1 MGLGS
6 NGGEDVVVDDSDGG
20 GGGGDGGDGVD
31 CENGGKSFG
40 SVSCS
45 ICLETVTDNGD
56 RSWAKLQ
63 CGHQFHLDCIG
74 SAFNVKGA
82 MQCPNCRKIEKGQ
95 WLYANGCRSYPE
107 FNVDDLT
114 HDEDLY
120 DLSYSEMS
128 FGVHWCPFGSLARL
142 PSFEV
147 GEFSS
152 TSYHELLGQQAI
164 FAEHS
169 ASAAHPCPYVAYFG
183 PTVHPSSSNSGGSVS
198 DSSSFNGH
206 WNGPS
211 VPSEMPTSYAFPAMD
226 LHYHSWEHQS
236 TPFSTFSSRI
246 GSSDQPS
253 NPPINQRFTRSSSDT
268 PRSASFMHPLV
279 VGHSSGARAGS
290 SVAPSL
296 IPPYPGSNARARD
309 RVQALQAY
317 YQQHP
322 SNSPTIRTPIVSG
335 SRRSSG
341 HRNHAQAGPAASSSD
356 QVGGFYFIPSGT
368 SGRNFQEAE
377 NPLSTRFHPW
387 ERDHLSP
394 FSLNQ
399 VDRESGWN
407 TFHQSATGAPD
418 PGIRSSSFR
427 QRHGSERMQSQNHS

>member
-1 MGLGS
+1 
-6 NGGEDVVVDDSDGG
+6 
-20 GGGGDGGDGVD
+20 
-31 CENGGKSFG
+31 
-40 SVSCS
+40 
-45 ICLETVTDNGD
+45 
-56 RSWAKLQ
+56 
-63 CGHQFHLDCIG
+63 
-74 SAFNVKGA
+74 
-82 MQCPNCRKIEKGQ
+82 Q

-142 PSFEV
+142 PSFD
-147 GEFSS
+147 GAR
-152 TSYHELLGQQAI
+152 YADYKLPWNADHELLGQQAI

-253 NPPINQRFTRSSSDT
+253 NPPINQRSTRSSSDT

-279 VGHSSGARAGS
+279 GGHSSGARAGS

-322 SNSPTIRTPIVSG
+322 SNSPTIRTPIFSG

-418 PGIRSSSFR
+418 PSIRSSSFR

>member
-1 MGLGS
+1 MGLGRK
-6 NGGEDVVVDDSDGG
+6 GEGDAVVVYDGG
-20 GGGGDGGDGVD
+20 GGAAAAAADGSDSVD

-74 SAFNVKGA
+74 SAFNIKGA

-95 WLYANGCRSYPE
+95 WLYANGNRSYPE
-107 FNVDDLT
+107 FDVDDLS
-114 HDEDLY
+114 HDEELY

-164 FAEHS
+164 FTEHS
-169 ASAAHPCPYVAYFG
+169 ASAAHPCPYVAYFR
-183 PTVHPSSSNSGGSVS
+183 PTIHPSSSNSNGSVS

-211 VPSEMPTSYAFPAMD
+211 VPSEMPEMPTSYAFPAMD

-236 TPFSTFSSRI
+236 PPFSTSSSRI

-253 NPPINQRFTRSSSDT
+253 NPPISQRSTRSSLDM
-268 PRSASFMHPLV
+268 PRPGSFMHPFV

-290 SVAPSL
+290 SVAPSF

-317 YQQHP
+317 YQQQHP
-322 SNSPTIRTPIVSG
+322 STSPGIRTPIISG
-335 SRRSSG
+335 SRRSSS
-341 HRNHAQAGPAASSSD
+341 HRSHVQAGPAASSSD
-356 QVGGFYFIPSGT
+356 QV
-368 SGRNFQEAE
+368 
-377 NPLSTRFHPW
+377 
-387 ERDHLSP
+387 
-394 FSLNQ
+394 
-399 VDRESGWN
+399 DRESSWSA
-407 TFHQSATGAPD
+407 FHESAAGESDTGV
-418 PGIRSSSFR
+418 RSSSFR
-427 QRHGSERMQSQNHS
+427 QRHGSERTQ

>member
-6 NGGEDVVVDDSDGG
+6 KGGVVDDGDGG
-20 GGGGDGGDGVD
+20 GGGGAADGSDGVD

-40 SVSCS
+40 SVLCS
-45 ICLETVTDNGD
+45 ICLEMVTDNGD

-74 SAFNVKGA
+74 SAFNIKGA

-95 WLYANGCRSYPE
+95 WLYANGNRSYPE
-107 FNVDDLT
+107 FIVDDLT

-128 FGVHWCPFGSLARL
+128 FGVHWCPFGSLAQL

-169 ASAAHPCPYVAYFG
+169 ASAGHPCPYVAYFG
-183 PTVHPSSSNSGGSVS
+183 PTIHPSSSNSSGSIS
-198 DSSSFNGH
+198 DSPTFTH

-226 LHYHSWEHQS
+226 LHYHSWEHHPP
-236 TPFSTFSSRI
+236 PFSTSSSRV
-246 GSSDQPS
+246 GSSDLPS
-253 NPPINQRFTRSSSDT
+253 NPPISQRSTRSSSDM
-268 PRSASFMHPLV
+268 PRPGSFMHPFV

-296 IPPYPGSNARARD
+296 IPPYPGSNARAHD

-317 YQQHP
+317 YQQQHP
-322 SNSPTIRTPIVSG
+322 STSPGIRTPIISG
-335 SRRSSG
+335 SRRSSN
-341 HRNHAQAGPAASSSD
+341 HRSHVQAGPAASSSD
-356 QVGGFYFIPSGT
+356 QV
-368 SGRNFQEAE
+368 
-377 NPLSTRFHPW
+377 
-387 ERDHLSP
+387 
-394 FSLNQ
+394 
-399 VDRESGWN
+399 DRESGWS
-407 TFHQSATGAPD
+407 TFHQSAAGASD
-418 PGIRSSSFR
+418 PGVRSSSFR
-427 QRHGSERMQSQNHS
+427 QRHGSERTQ

>member
-6 NGGEDVVVDDSDGG
+6 NGGDDVVVDDGD
-20 GGGGDGGDGVD
+20 GGGDGGDCG
-31 CENGGKSFG
+31 NGEKSFC

-45 ICLETVTDNGD
+45 ICLETVADNGD

-74 SAFNVKGA
+74 SAFNIKGA

-107 FNVDDLT
+107 FSVDDWT

-128 FGVHWCPFGSLARL
+128 FGVHWCPFGSVARL
-142 PSFEV
+142 PSSFEE

-152 TSYHELLGQQAI
+152 TTYHELLGQHAI

-169 ASAAHPCPYVAYFG
+169 AVSSASHPCPYVAYFG
-183 PTVHPSSSNSGGSVS
+183 PTIHPSSSNSSGSVS
-198 DSSSFNGH
+198 DSSNFNSH

-211 VPSEMPTSYAFPAMD
+211 VPSEIPTSYAFPAVD
-226 LHYHSWEHQS
+226 LHYHGWEHHS
-236 TPFSTFSSRI
+236 PPFSTSSSRI

-253 NPPINQRFTRSSSDT
+253 IPPVSQRSSRSSTDM
-268 PRSASFMHPLV
+268 PRSGSFMHPFV

-290 SVAPSL
+290 SVASSL

-317 YQQHP
+317 YQQQQP
-322 SNSPTIRTPIVSG
+322 STSPAIRTPIIPG
-335 SRRSSG
+335 SRRSSS
-341 HRNHAQAGPAASSSD
+341 HRSLAQVGPVASSSD
-356 QVGGFYFIPSGT
+356 QVD
-368 SGRNFQEAE
+368 
-377 NPLSTRFHPW
+377 
-387 ERDHLSP
+387 RD
-394 FSLNQ
+394 
-399 VDRESGWN
+399 SGWGA
-407 TFHQSATGAPD
+407 FHQAAGGSD

-427 QRHGSERMQSQNHS
+427 QRHGSERTSSQNRS

>member
-6 NGGEDVVVDDSDGG
+6 KGGRDVVVDDGDAGG
-20 GGGGDGGDGVD
+20 GVANGGDGVN
-31 CENGGKSFG
+31 CENRGKSFG
-40 SVSCS
+40 SISCS
-45 ICLETVTDNGD
+45 ICLESVTDNGD

-74 SAFNVKGA
+74 SAFNIKGA

-95 WLYANGCRSYPE
+95 WLYANGSRSYPE

-120 DLSYSEMS
+120 DLSYAEMS
-128 FGVHWCPFGSLARL
+128 FGVQWCPFGSLARL

-169 ASAAHPCPYVAYFG
+169 ASAAHPCPYVAYLG
-183 PTVHPSSSNSGGSVS
+183 PTIHPSSSNSSESVS
-198 DSSSFNGH
+198 DSSSFNAH

-211 VPSEMPTSYAFPAMD
+211 VTGEMPTSYAFPAMD
-226 LHYHSWEHQS
+226 LHHHSWEHHS
-236 TPFSTFSSRI
+236 PLFSTSSSRI

-253 NPPINQRFTRSSSDT
+253 NPPISQRSTRSSSDI
-268 PRSASFMHPLV
+268 PRPGSFVRPFV
-279 VGHSSGARAGS
+279 VGHSSGVRAGS

-296 IPPYPGSNARARD
+296 IPPYYPGSNARARD

-317 YQQHP
+317 YQQQHHP
-322 SNSPTIRTPIVSG
+322 STSPGMQTPIISG
-335 SRRSSG
+335 SRRSNS
-341 HRNHAQAGPAASSSD
+341 HRSHFQAAPAASASD
-356 QVGGFYFIPSGT
+356 QVGGFYFIPSG
-368 SGRNFQEAE
+368 RNFEEAE
-377 NPLSTRFHPW
+377 NPLSTRFHAW
-387 ERDHLSP
+387 ERDHFSP

-399 VDRESGWN
+399 VDREPGWG
-407 TFHQSATGAPD
+407 TFHQSGVGATSD
-418 PGIRSSSFR
+418 PSSFR
-427 QRHGSERMQSQNHS
+427 QRHGSERTQ

>member
-6 NGGEDVVVDDSDGG
+6 NGGDDVVVDDGD
-20 GGGGDGGDGVD
+20 GGGDGGDCG
-31 CENGGKSFG
+31 NGEKSFC

-45 ICLETVTDNGD
+45 ICLETVADNGD

-74 SAFNVKGA
+74 SAFNIKGA

-107 FNVDDLT
+107 FSVDDWT

-128 FGVHWCPFGSLARL
+128 FGVHWCPFGSVARL
-142 PSFEV
+142 PSSFEE

-152 TSYHELLGQQAI
+152 TTYHELLGQHAI

-169 ASAAHPCPYVAYFG
+169 AVSSASHPCPYVAYFG
-183 PTVHPSSSNSGGSVS
+183 PTIHPSSSNSSGSVS
-198 DSSSFNGH
+198 DSSNFNSH

-211 VPSEMPTSYAFPAMD
+211 VPSEIPTSYAFPAVD
-226 LHYHSWEHQS
+226 LHYHGWEHHS
-236 TPFSTFSSRI
+236 PPFSTSSSRI

-253 NPPINQRFTRSSSDT
+253 IPPVSQRSSRSSTDM
-268 PRSASFMHPLV
+268 PRSGSFMHPFV

-290 SVAPSL
+290 SVASSL

-317 YQQHP
+317 YQQQQP
-322 SNSPTIRTPIVSG
+322 STSPAIRTPIIPG
-335 SRRSSG
+335 SRRSSS
-341 HRNHAQAGPAASSSD
+341 HRSLAQVGPVASSSD
-356 QVGGFYFIPSGT
+356 QG
-368 SGRNFQEAE
+368 
-377 NPLSTRFHPW
+377 
-387 ERDHLSP
+387 
-394 FSLNQ
+394 
-399 VDRESGWN
+399 
-407 TFHQSATGAPD
+407 
-418 PGIRSSSFR
+418 
-427 QRHGSERMQSQNHS
+427 